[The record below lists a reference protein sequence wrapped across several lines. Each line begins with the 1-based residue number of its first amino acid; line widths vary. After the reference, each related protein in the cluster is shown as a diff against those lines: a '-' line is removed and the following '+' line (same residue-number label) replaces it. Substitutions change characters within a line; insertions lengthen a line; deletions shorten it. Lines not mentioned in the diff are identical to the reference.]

1 MYKHWRDNEAQSDKY
16 WRMIDQRIQLTE
28 AAEHDEENEGEVE
41 EHEQARQEVAL
52 EGLQLTYKVGVKV
65 QNSSLV

>member
-1 MYKHWRDNEAQSDKY
+1 M
-16 WRMIDQRIQLTE
+16 TE
-28 AAEHDEENEGEVE
+28 AAEHDRENEGEVE

-65 QNSSLV
+65 QNSSPV